1 MLTNNNHG
9 NRRQRLLGLILA
21 GVLAQTAWAGAEA
34 AVDAYP
40 PQGVGLVLGGG
51 GARGFAHLGVLKE
64 LERLRVPIACI
75 AGTSAGALIGGIYA
89 NGLPLEQMER
99 EFDGADWEALLS
111 GKPVRADVPYDRKRD
126 DYKNYLDITFGLKK
140 DGLGVPRS
148 AINSQEIELYI
159 HKLTRDRVVGNFD
172 QLPIP
177 FRAIA
182 TDLAT
187 GEPVVFSQGSLARA
201 LRASM
206 AVPGLFDL
214 IEDDEG
220 RLLVDGGLARNLPI
234 QDVKGRCADHVIVVD
249 VSTPLMK
256 AGEIHSLFDVVAQT
270 SNLMVSRNAK
280 EQMRKLDKSDIVI
293 KPDLNG
299 YTSASFNEHQ
309 AITQRGEAAAK
320 ALAKQL
326 EAYSVS
332 EEEYA
337 AWRRRLAR
345 PHFPLIDKIQVEGKP
360 GQFTKPEQLAKS
372 LAFSSVVEPVSSAQS
387 RLRGVFA
394 GGDYDRLTYRVDNV
408 SGRNVMTVLPLERSI
423 GPNFMRFGLNL
434 SSATPGESNFNFL
447 ASHEWRNANS
457 AGGAWRNDVSI
468 GQNKLIKTEWYQP
481 LYEGS
486 PVFTAAS
493 LGYRQD
499 FLPVYNSDHTLN
511 LEWNNNVGS
520 VRLDG
525 GLALGRYGEWR
536 IGAYRDDNHFSSR
549 VSWLPG
555 VVPPNYRD
563 TGIASSLVVDQF
575 DNPKWPRAGYFFSGR
590 VTKSIPS
597 WGSDVNLTSYDTVL
611 EYAKTLGSVTMRL
624 SAKNKGALNRGNDEA
639 FLVVPRSLGGFLN
652 LSGYQDSELIGERS
666 SLFRSMLYWRASS
679 LPAALGSGVYAGISM
694 ELGKI
699 WGRVGTNDW
708 SQSNSDWIPAGS
720 VFLAADT
727 IIGPFFVGM
736 GTARGGKPTAYLYLG
751 TDY

>member
-1 MLTNNNHG
+1 MG
-9 NRRQRLLGLILA
+9 
-21 GVLAQTAWAGAEA
+21 
-34 AVDAYP
+34 
-40 PQGVGLVLGGG
+40 
-51 GARGFAHLGVLKE
+51 
-64 LERLRVPIACI
+64 
-75 AGTSAGALIGGIYA
+75 S
-89 NGLPLEQMER
+89 
-99 EFDGADWEALLS
+99 
-111 GKPVRADVPYDRKRD
+111 
-126 DYKNYLDITFGLKK
+126 
-140 DGLGVPRS
+140 
-148 AINSQEIELYI
+148 
-159 HKLTRDRVVGNFD
+159 FD

-177 FRAIA
+177 FRAVA

-214 IEDDEG
+214 IEDDDG

-234 QDVKGRCADHVIVVD
+234 QDVKGRCADRVIVVD

-256 AGEIHSLFDVVAQT
+256 AKEINSLFDVVAQT

-280 EQMRKLDKSDIVI
+280 EQLRKLDKRDLVI
-293 KPDLNG
+293 KPDLSG
-299 YTSASFNEHQ
+299 YTSASFSEHQ
-309 AITQRGEAAAK
+309 AITQRGEEAAK

-326 EAYSVS
+326 SAYSVS

-337 AWRRRLAR
+337 AWKRRLVR

-372 LAFSSVVEPVSSAQS
+372 LAFSSVVEPISSAQS

-408 SGRNVMTVLPLERSI
+408 SGRNVMTVSPLERSI
-423 GPNFMRFGLNL
+423 GPNFLRFGLNL
-434 SSATPGESNFNFL
+434 NSATPGESNFNFL

-457 AGGAWRNDVSI
+457 AGGAWRNDASI
-468 GQNKLIKTEWYQP
+468 GQNKLFKTEWYQP

-486 PVFTAAS
+486 PVFGAVS

-499 FLPVYNSDHTLN
+499 FLPIYNADHSLN
-511 LEWNNNVGS
+511 TEWNNDVGS

-525 GLALGRYGEWR
+525 GVALGQYGEWR
-536 IGAYRDDNHFSSR
+536 IGAYRDDNHFGSR
-549 VSWLPG
+549 VSWFPG
-555 VVPPNYRD
+555 FVPPNFRD
-563 TGIASSLVVDQF
+563 TGVGTSLIVDQF
-575 DNPKWPRAGYFFSGR
+575 DNPRWPRSGYFFSGR
-590 VTKSIPS
+590 LTKSIPS
-597 WGSDVNLTSYDTVL
+597 WGSDVNLTSYNTTL
-611 EYAKTLGSVTMRL
+611 EYAKTLGSITIRL
-624 SAKNKGALNRGNDEA
+624 SAKNKGALNLKDREDA
-639 FLVVPRSLGGFLN
+639 QTLPRSLGGFLN
-652 LSGYQDSELIGERS
+652 LSGYQESELIGDRS

-679 LPAALGSGVYAGISM
+679 LPSAIGSGVYAGISM

-699 WGRVGTNDW
+699 WGRVRAEDLTSQDTN
-708 SQSNSDWIPAGS
+708 WIPAGS

-727 IIGPFFVGM
+727 IIGPFFVGV

-751 TDY
+751 SDY

>member
-1 MLTNNNHG
+1 MLTNNNRR
-9 NRRQRLLGLILA
+9 NRRQSLAALLLLG
-21 GVLAQTAWAGAEA
+21 VLSQTARADGTEELG
-34 AVDAYP
+34 VYP

-64 LERLRVPIACI
+64 LERLRIPITCI

-89 NGLPLEQMER
+89 NGLPLAQMEH
-99 EFDGADWEALLS
+99 EFDAADWDALLS
-111 GKPVRADVPYDRKRD
+111 GKPTRADVPYDRKRD

-140 DGLGVPRS
+140 DGLKVPRS

-159 HKLTRDRVVGNFD
+159 HKLTRDRVVGSFD

-177 FRAIA
+177 FRAVA
-182 TDLAT
+182 TNLAT

-234 QDVKGRCADHVIVVD
+234 QDVKGRCADRVIVVD

-256 AGEIHSLFDVVAQT
+256 AKEINSLFDVVAQT

-280 EQMRKLDKSDIVI
+280 EQLRKLDKRDLVI
-293 KPDLNG
+293 KPDLSG
-299 YTSASFNEHQ
+299 YTSASFSEHQ
-309 AITQRGEAAAK
+309 AITQRGEEAAK

-326 EAYSVS
+326 SAYSVS

-337 AWRRRLAR
+337 AWRRRLVR

-372 LAFSSVVEPVSSAQS
+372 LAFSSVVEPISSAQS

-408 SGRNVMTVLPLERSI
+408 SGRNVMTVSPLERSI
-423 GPNFMRFGLNL
+423 GPNFLRFGLNL
-434 SSATPGESNFNFL
+434 NSATPGESNFNFL

-457 AGGAWRNDVSI
+457 AGGAWRNDASI
-468 GQNKLIKTEWYQP
+468 GQNKLFKTEWYQP

-486 PVFTAAS
+486 PVFGAAS

-499 FLPVYNSDHTLN
+499 FLPIYNADHSLN
-511 LEWNNNVGS
+511 TEWNNDVGS

-525 GLALGRYGEWR
+525 GVALGQYGEWR
-536 IGAYRDDNHFSSR
+536 IGAYRDDNHFGSR
-549 VSWLPG
+549 VSWFPG
-555 VVPPNYRD
+555 FVPSNFRD
-563 TGIASSLVVDQF
+563 TGVGTSLIVDQF
-575 DNPKWPRAGYFFSGR
+575 DNPRWPRSGYFFSGR
-590 VTKSIPS
+590 LTKSIPS
-597 WGSDVNLTSYDTVL
+597 WGSDVNLTSYNTTL
-611 EYAKTLGSVTMRL
+611 EYAKTLGSITIRL
-624 SAKNKGALNRGNDEA
+624 SAKNKGALNLKDREDA
-639 FLVVPRSLGGFLN
+639 QTLPRSLGGFLN
-652 LSGYQDSELIGERS
+652 LSGYQESELIGDRS

-679 LPAALGSGVYAGISM
+679 LPSAIGSGVYAGISM

-699 WGRVGTNDW
+699 WGRVRAEDLTSQDTN
-708 SQSNSDWIPAGS
+708 WIPAGS

-727 IIGPFFVGM
+727 IIGPFFVGV

-751 TDY
+751 SDY